1 MQDLNGEPGFRLGVT
16 GFRAEIGAMA
26 EEVANLSLAG
36 VKTVHL
42 ADIDSLVEKLLEY
55 IDQSTFAPDQILYIE
70 TGARLLAASLHRKRR
85 ISTSPIVI
93 RRAGSSTK
101 VRYSFLFRLIPVSI
115 LDLLRKLERRRSSSA
130 PNIRH
135 IEAAPDADFTRKR
148 VLILDD
154 AADSGESLLLARR
167 WVMERGAAECDIKFA
182 TISVTQAK
190 ARELVSYWIYP
201 QLCRFPWSSDSME
214 RQEYVS
220 LYEQIDPG
228 QLAVGDL

>member
-1 MQDLNGEPGFRLGVT
+1 
-16 GFRAEIGAMA
+16 MA
-26 EEVANLSLAG
+26 EEVENSSFAG

-42 ADIDSLVEKLLEY
+42 TDIDSLAQRLLDH

-70 TGARLLAASLHRKRR
+70 TGARLLAASFHRKRR
-85 ISTSPIVI
+85 IPMLPIVI

-101 VRYSFLFRLIPVSI
+101 ARYSFLLRLIPLWI
-115 LDLLRKLERRRSSSA
+115 LDLLRQLERRRSSSA
-130 PNIRH
+130 PNMRH

-167 WVMERGAAECDIKFA
+167 WVMERGAAECDVKFA
-182 TISVTQAK
+182 TISVTQAR

-201 QLCRFPWSSDSME
+201 QLCRFPWSSDSEE

-228 QLAVGDL
+228 QLAVGNL

>member
-1 MQDLNGEPGFRLGVT
+1 
-16 GFRAEIGAMA
+16 MA
-26 EEVANLSLAG
+26 REVANPSFAG
-36 VKTVHL
+36 VKTIHL
-42 ADIDSLVEKLLEY
+42 ADIDFLAQKLLQQ
-55 IDQSTFAPDQILYIE
+55 IDSSTFTPDQILYIE
-70 TGARLLAASLHRKRR
+70 TGARLLAASLHRERR
-85 ISTSPIVI
+85 IPTLPIVI
-93 RRAGSSTK
+93 RRAASSTK
-101 VRYSFLFRLIPVSI
+101 ARYSSVLRLIPLSI

-130 PNIRH
+130 LNIRQ

-167 WVMERGAAECDIKFA
+167 WVMERGAAQHDIKFA
-182 TISVTQAK
+182 TISVTQAR

-201 QLCRFPWSSDSME
+201 QLCRFPWSSDSGE